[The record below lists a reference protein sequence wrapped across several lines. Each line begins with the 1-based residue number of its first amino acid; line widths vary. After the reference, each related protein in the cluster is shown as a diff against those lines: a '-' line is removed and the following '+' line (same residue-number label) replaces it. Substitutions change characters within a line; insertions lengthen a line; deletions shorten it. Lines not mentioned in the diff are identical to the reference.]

1 MKYMGSKKS
10 MLKNGLGELL
20 LDEAPKANRIFD
32 PFCGSSSVVWFLAE
46 KTDKQIIAGDLQK
59 FSIDLANSM
68 LLRNEPLRE
77 SDIATL
83 ENWINLSKCFHD
95 TVKIEMEFK
104 KTKKF
109 VDDNRKLSKQSS
121 FPISHA
127 YAGYYFSIDQAIKID
142 SLLFF
147 LPEHEPIRSL
157 AIAGLI
163 EAASQCVAAPGH
175 TAQPFQPSGNGLT
188 AIIEAWK
195 RDPFYY
201 VEKNLTDLSLRH
213 ANKIGIAKTGNAFE
227 LLDLLEE
234 GDLVFLDPP
243 YSGVHYSRFYHV
255 LETIARNS
263 WETVSGR
270 GRYPNSEKRPKSDY
284 SLRGKSQMA
293 FNELLQKISNKKA
306 NAIVTF
312 PENDCSN
319 GLSGKIVK
327 QMASKYFKVSHEL
340 IYGKFSSMG
349 GNNRNR
355 PARNES
361 KELVLTLSQK

>member
-20 LDEAPKANRIFD
+20 LEEAPKANRIFD

-46 KTDKQIIAGDLQK
+46 KTNKQIIAGDLQK
-59 FSIDLANSM
+59 FSTDLANSI
-68 LLRNEPLRE
+68 LLRNEPLKI
-77 SDIATL
+77 SDITIL

-95 TVKIEMEFK
+95 TVKIELEFK

-109 VDDNRKLSKQSS
+109 VLENRKISQNNS
-121 FPISHA
+121 FPITHA
-127 YAGYYFSIDQAIKID
+127 YAGYYFSIDQALKID

-175 TAQPFQPSGNGLT
+175 TAQPFQPRGNGLT
-188 AIIEAWK
+188 AIMDAWK
-195 RDPFYY
+195 RDPFFY
-201 VEKNLTDLSLRH
+201 VERILTDLSVRH
-213 ANKIGIAKTGNAFE
+213 ANKIGVAKTANAID
-227 LLDLLEE
+227 LLDLLQD

-263 WETVSGR
+263 WENITGR
-270 GRYPNSEKRPKSDY
+270 GRYPDPVRRPKSDY
-284 SLRGKSQMA
+284 SMNGKSMIA
-293 FNELLQKISNKKA
+293 FEELVKKVAIKKA
-306 NAIVTF
+306 SAIVTF
-312 PENDCSN
+312 PVNKCSN
-319 GLSGKIVK
+319 GLSGEIVK
-327 QMASKYFKVSHEL
+327 RISKQYFKVSDE
-340 IYGKFSSMG
+340 IVKGKFSTMG
-349 GNNRNR
+349 GNNYNR
-355 PARNES
+355 PARHASE
-361 KELVLTLSQK
+361 ELILVLKQK